1 MKRSIA
7 LLLACV
13 FAVAAPVLIW
23 PAAAEP
29 ALACVPR
36 MPCLTAYPA
45 AGPIGTV
52 VHLTG
57 RITRAENW
65 WRREVKATPF
75 IELGRQFSPAGG
87 RTRECGFE
95 GGSTDSRI
103 SVAPDG
109 AVTGSFVVATTGHCF
124 QTERHHATSP
134 EWYYVVAGCLNCVVG
149 VFQVTAGTASTGS
162 PVAMQLT
169 LAVSLILLGSYLT
182 SRFRRIG

>member
-7 LLLACV
+7 LALAIV
-13 FAVAAPVLIW
+13 LAVAAPVLIW
-23 PAAAEP
+23 PAAAAP

-36 MPCLTAYPA
+36 MPCLTASPA

-75 IELGRQFSPAGG
+75 IELGRTFHPVRGG
-87 RTRECGFE
+87 TRECGFE
-95 GGSTDSRI
+95 GGSTDSAI
-103 SVAPDG
+103 TVAPNG
-109 AVTGSFVVATTGHCF
+109 AVTGSFVLAPTGHCF
-124 QTERHHATSP
+124 QTERHHATSHG
-134 EWYYVVAGCLNCVVG
+134 WYYVIAGCLNCVVG

-162 PVAMQLT
+162 PIAMQLA

-182 SRFRRIG
+182 SRFRRTG